1 MKLRSLNKCQTKTIM
16 NVQHKLIELT
26 KKNERP
32 GREIKIDGAKFGNPN
47 ITFKLGTAEDKN
59 KPNTVYINVTFWV
72 DIKNRDLDAD
82 GFDVAISKK
91 YSKELKNIYKI
102 DLKPILENNKIFPL
116 YYDNIY
122 IPEFPE
128 NLNYNSKKSFT
139 SIELNLHTANCISK
153 EVNYSLKDKDDN
165 ELFLEMIKISNLI
178 ANTDLLK
185 GNLDF
190 SIHKNK

>member
-1 MKLRSLNKCQTKTIM
+1 M
-16 NVQHKLIELT
+16 NEQEVLKQII

-32 GREIKIDGAKFGNPN
+32 GREIKIDGTRFGNPN
-47 ITFKLGTAEDKN
+47 VLFKLGTAEDKN
-59 KPNTVYINVTFWV
+59 RPHTVYISATFWV
-72 DIKNRDLDAD
+72 DIKNKKDTTE
-82 GFDVAISKK
+82 GFDRIISKK
-91 YSKELKNIYKI
+91 YSTELKNIYKI

-128 NLNYNSKKSFT
+128 NLNYNSKRSFT
-139 SIELNLHTANCISK
+139 SIEFNLHTANCLNK
-153 EVNYSLKDKDDN
+153 EINYSLKDRMDN
-165 ELFLEMIKISNLI
+165 ELFMEMLEISKII

-185 GNLDF
+185 GKMEF

>member
-1 MKLRSLNKCQTKTIM
+1 M
-16 NVQHKLIELT
+16 NTQKISNQKT

-32 GREIKIDGAKFGNPN
+32 GREIKIDGTRFGNPN

-59 KPNTVYINVTFWV
+59 RPNTVYINVTFWV
-72 DIKNRDLDAD
+72 DIKNRDIDID
-82 GFDVAISKK
+82 DFDKTISRK
-91 YSKELKNIYKI
+91 YSKELKDLYKVN
-102 DLKPILENNKIFPL
+102 LKPTLENNKLFPL

-122 IPEFPE
+122 IAEFPD

-139 SIELNLHTANCISK
+139 SIEINLHTANCISK
-153 EVNYSLKDKDDN
+153 DVNYSLKDKIDN
-165 ELFLEMIKISNLI
+165 ELFMEMMEISKII

-185 GNLDF
+185 GKSDF